1 MAKQTMGTPCQ
12 ALTHRCDTKMYR
24 LQNPQTPIA
33 RTKLYRKYHMDEYP
47 NGTNAVVAVL
57 AYTGVGGQGGQGLGF
72 IVEDTWGRVRRG
84 IQVGGCGAERLAHC
98 LVCKSWFCKVSVLNL
113 LTHRL

>member
-57 AYTGVGGQGGQGLGF
+57 AYTGVRVWQEGQGLGF
-72 IVEDTWGRVRRG
+72 RGRSCTESTTWISIPMTLMRWWRCWRT
-84 IQVGGCGAERLAHC
+84 QVCMCVWGQ
-98 LVCKSWFCKVSVLNL
+98 
-113 LTHRL
+113 